1 MQASPLRDEYTQW
14 SDSGQ
19 VFNLSEL
26 SVSLAP
32 YEIVTVLTSPDY
44 CDDGICSRVGGRV
57 IT

>member
-14 SDSGQ
+14 SDSSQ

-32 YEIVTVLTSPDY
+32 SEIVTVLTSPDY
-44 CDDGICSRVGGRV
+44 CDDGMQ
-57 IT
+57 